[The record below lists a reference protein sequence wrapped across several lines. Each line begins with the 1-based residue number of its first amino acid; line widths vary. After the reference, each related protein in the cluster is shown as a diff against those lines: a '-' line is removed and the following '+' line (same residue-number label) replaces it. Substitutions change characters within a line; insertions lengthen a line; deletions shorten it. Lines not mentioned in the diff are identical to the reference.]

1 MPTSRHRKSKVRKKP
16 RGLSPSSSP
25 KAKAPENNTSRI
37 IVLGLV
43 AVIVLVAVVYFLTRN
58 KGQQAQGTEIVTASG
73 LKYIDIVTGDGPTP
87 QIGQTLKV
95 HYTGTLENGTEF
107 DSSIGKQP
115 IEFKIGR
122 DPMIKGWD
130 EGLMSMKKGGKRK
143 LIIPPNL
150 GYGASGNPPEIPPN
164 AILHFDIE
172 LIDIK

>member
-1 MPTSRHRKSKVRKKP
+1 M
-16 RGLSPSSSP
+16 
-25 KAKAPENNTSRI
+25 
-37 IVLGLV
+37 GLV
-43 AVIVLVAVVYFLTRN
+43 AVIILVAVVYVLTR
-58 KGQQAQGTEIVTASG
+58 KGQQAQGPEIVTASG

-87 QIGQTLKV
+87 QVGQTLKV

-143 LIIPPNL
+143 LIIPPSL
-150 GYGASGNPPEIPPN
+150 GYGVRGKPPEIPPN

-172 LIDIK
+172 LLDIK